1 MRCLQ
6 LIEIKTTGEFTNTNR
21 FLKSMSKFNVDK
33 ILHAY
38 GRLGVE
44 ELRKA
49 TPKDTG
55 KTANSWD
62 YELDKKDGKTS
73 LIWTNSNI
81 NDGVLIA
88 IILQYGHGTR
98 NGGYVQGIDYINPAL
113 RTTFDRMSKELWK
126 AVTSS

>member
-1 MRCLQ
+1 M
-6 LIEIKTTGEFTNTNR
+6 IEIKTTGEFKNTNR
-21 FLKSMSKFNVDK
+21 FLKKMSNIDIDK
-33 ILHAY
+33 ILNSY

-44 ELRKA
+44 ELKKA

-62 YELDKKDGKTS
+62 YEIEKKDGKIS
-73 LIWTNSNI
+73 LIWTNNNI
-81 NDGVLIA
+81 NKGALIA
-88 IILQYGHGTR
+88 ILIQYGHGTR
-98 NGGYVQGIDYINPAL
+98 NGGYVQGVDYINPAL